1 MRRGYDSWAG
11 RGGAPVYGTRARPA
25 PESNQARCRG
35 RVLTPGAGSQRMI
48 RAMST
53 SPNRPRERSAFAA
66 AFLSLLFP
74 GLGHAYAGAFSRAL
88 GFAAAPFLTLAL
100 LGGIVLR
107 ANQVELLG
115 FVVQQP
121 VLVALFVVNALAFVY
136 RLVAVV
142 DAWQVTRFLN
152 EADGAIP
159 TRGRGRSSGR
169 IALGSISAAG
179 LMGVIL
185 VMAGGHVAVA
195 RYNALALD
203 LVNCVF
209 TADSTDPS
217 CNQPED
223 SPAPGSS
230 ASPGASDD
238 IGATAQPTDA
248 APTPNPS
255 AAGTVA
261 PTLPPWNGTDRL
273 NILLIGSDQRGNAGT
288 FNTDTMIVA
297 SIDPGTGRVAMFQV
311 PRDSTGVPVPANA
324 QPLWGS
330 VYAGKINSW
339 FMNNRNRTDLW
350 PGKTANA
357 RGFTALKSI
366 LGNLY
371 GLNINYYVMVN
382 FQGFVT
388 SVDTIGGVQVNV
400 QIPVTDNGFPIT
412 DGAHARVY
420 IPAGPQWMT
429 GTQALI
435 YARARHAT
443 TDYDRGYR
451 QQRVIVSVRQQMNVK
466 SVLANLP
473 ALVNALK
480 SSVKTDIPTEQLPS
494 LLALAEKVDT
504 KSIRSYVFG
513 PPYYAVDMWG
523 PSGGTNSN
531 VVINAARVRQA
542 AAQAFNTD
550 QSLLTAREALAA
562 EAATVWVLNGSGR
575 TGLATDSADYLS
587 YYGMNASAPN
597 QKAPAI
603 ATTKI
608 VVYNGAE
615 AELQKTIAFLE
626 KAYGVQATAA
636 SNPAVAAQVIVTL
649 GKNAPALK
657 APALG
662 SIGPNPGTAQA
673 ADRVWL

>member
-1 MRRGYDSWAG
+1 
-11 RGGAPVYGTRARPA
+11 
-25 PESNQARCRG
+25 
-35 RVLTPGAGSQRMI
+35 MI

-53 SPNRPRERSAFAA
+53 TPHGPRERSAFTA

-107 ANQVELLG
+107 ANRVELLG

-142 DAWQVTRFLN
+142 DAWQVARFLN
-152 EADGAIP
+152 EVDGPVPA
-159 TRGRGRSSGR
+159 RGRGRSSGR
-169 IALGSISAAG
+169 MALGSVSAAG
-179 LMGVIL
+179 LLAVIL
-185 VMAGGHVAVA
+185 VMAGGHIAVA
-195 RYNALALD
+195 RYNAMALD

-209 TADSTDPS
+209 TSDSTDPS
-217 CNQPED
+217 CNQPD
-223 SPAPGSS
+223 ASPSPGDS
-230 ASPGASDD
+230 ASPGPSDS
-238 IGATAQPTDA
+238 IGATPQPTDA
-248 APTPNPS
+248 PPTPNPS
-255 AAGTVA
+255 ANGTLA
-261 PTLPPWNGTDRL
+261 PTLPPWNGSDRL
-273 NILLIGSDQRGNAGT
+273 NILLIGSDQRGSSSS

-311 PRDSTGVPVPANA
+311 PRDSVGVPVPANA

-330 VYAGKINSW
+330 VYGGKINSW
-339 FMNNRNRTDLW
+339 FAANRNRTDLW

-357 RGFTALKSI
+357 RGFTALKLI

-371 GLNINYYVMVN
+371 GININYYVMVN

-400 QIPVTDNGFPIT
+400 QIPVADSGFPIT
-412 DGAHARVY
+412 DGAHTRIY
-420 IPAGPQWMT
+420 IPAGPQHMT
-429 GTQALI
+429 GTQALV
-435 YARARHAT
+435 YARSRHGSS

-451 QQRVIVSVRQQMNVK
+451 QQRVILSVRQQMNIQ

-473 ALVNALK
+473 ALINALK
-480 SSVKTDIPTEQLPS
+480 SSVKTDIPTDQLPS

-504 KSIRSYVFG
+504 KGIKSYVFG

-531 VVINAARVRQA
+531 VMINAARVRA
-542 AAQAFNTD
+542 AATQAFNAD
-550 QSLLTAREALAA
+550 QTLLAARESLAA
-562 EAATVWVLNGSGR
+562 EAATVWVLNGAGKP
-575 TGLATDSADYLS
+575 GLATDNADYLS

-597 QKAPAI
+597 QKATVI
-603 ATTKI
+603 ATTTI

-615 AELQKTIAFLE
+615 ADLQQTIAFLE
-626 KAYGVQATAA
+626 KAYKVQATTIA
-636 SNPAVAAQVIVTL
+636 NPAIAAQVIVTL
-649 GKNAPALK
+649 GQSAPDLK

-662 SIGPNPGTAQA
+662 SIGPNPGLAQV
-673 ADRVWL
+673 ADRARL